1 MEDQTKRASFADF
14 VGIID
19 RLRSPGGC
27 PWDLEQTHMSLRQ
40 ATIEEAY
47 EVVHAIESGD
57 SANLKEELGDI
68 LLHVVF
74 HSDIAKRAGTFTI
87 DDVVSGVSEKMIR
100 RHPHVFGTVEAADAE
115 TVIRNWEELKRQERA
130 AKGAEEPASILDGV
144 HRNVPALMESQ
155 ALSEKAAKVGFDWKT
170 AADVRGKIEEEFAE
184 IEAVLAESES
194 RSVAEPVEAT
204 SKSGSEPVAELVEA
218 TSNPGARQARLEE
231 EFGDHLFAVINY
243 GRKLGVDSETA
254 LRGVNRKFRTRFAA
268 VEAGLRKDGKTP
280 KDATLDEMEALW
292 QKAKG

>member
-14 VGIID
+14 VAIID

-74 HSDIAKRAGTFTI
+74 HSDIAKRAGTFTV
-87 DDVVSGVSEKMIR
+87 DDVIAAVSEKMIR

-130 AKGAEEPASILDGV
+130 AKGDVEPASILDAV

-170 AADVRGKIEEEFAE
+170 ASDVRGKIEEEFAE

-194 RSVAEPVEAT
+194 GSGSGSISGSGSEPVAEPVEAT
-204 SKSGSEPVAELVEA
+204 S
-218 TSNPGARQARLEE
+218 NPGAHQTRLEE
-231 EFGDHLFAVINY
+231 EFGDLLFAVINY